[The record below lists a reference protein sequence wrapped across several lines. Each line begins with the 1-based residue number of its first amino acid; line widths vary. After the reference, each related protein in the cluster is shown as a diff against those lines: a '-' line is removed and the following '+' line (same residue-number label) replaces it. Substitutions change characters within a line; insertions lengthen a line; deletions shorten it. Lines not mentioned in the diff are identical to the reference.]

1 MRRATMTFKPFLY
14 SCLVAGVSLFVSGC
28 ADVNVPDARNVSIP
42 SPVTAEQRREAIN
55 ERPDSVMY
63 LPLGEDILIPM
74 ELAGEQL
81 PKDRVGPFELRG
93 ETLAGALQLIL
104 AEYDI
109 ALAFETNEGL
119 TRQITVAN
127 LSGPLDKV
135 VARVCSL
142 ADLYCSYEDEAII
155 VKDTQV
161 FTVSL
166 PPIGNDGETEFIND
180 VIEGLTAIVG
190 EDAAAPVSDATTRS
204 VIYTATQRS
213 SKMAEQYFQ
222 RLRANTALVVFETYI
237 WEVSLNSG
245 NSTGINWDEFTTFGK
260 FNTGISVA
268 GSVGAN
274 FTNPVSIGLP
284 TTNFIGRDTD
294 PVEFVRFLSQ
304 FGAVKTIS
312 QPQISVLSGS
322 EADLRVA
329 DTQNFVSEIT
339 TTLSEGQSTTSVTTD
354 SVDTGFTLTIG
365 SSWDKSTVYADVNIS
380 LENVNAI
387 EDFTFSDGGAA
398 GTSTTIQLP
407 QTSERELNTQ
417 IRVRPGD
424 SILIAG
430 LVRESDN
437 FDSRGPGFMEPILPD
452 SRTAETRNLE
462 LVFMMRPRVIVYTSG
477 DDQRYKNYLASKT
490 APTTLIESPV
500 IGLVSEDVLQPSAP
514 IDPMP
519 MISKAPSI
527 DPVIAEPIT
536 IEPSARPVIEP
547 VAMSEPIEPI
557 IQKMPEPIIMSA
569 SSDSYMPPVS
579 REPMS
584 ASVSAPLV
592 MSASSESYAAE
603 TQMPAAAKP
612 RTVEE
617 ILAEET
623 YAVAPRLTAPADID
637 PVMAAPVYVPPVPT
651 VAPVSIVPAEPF
663 VTSAPPPRTVND
675 ILGSDPI
682 VNFNMTEDAAP
693 SEAMLEPALVPNL
706 YVEEPVAPA
715 PIQPSIAVR
724 ANSYSS
730 GYEERYTPSTS
741 SARVSR
747 QAPRTSQGDRIVA
760 PSTGYGGYTSYNSNE
775 AGR

>member
-1 MRRATMTFKPFLY
+1 MRRATLTFKPFLY
-14 SCLVAGVSLFVSGC
+14 SCLFAGMSLLVTGC
-28 ADVNVPDARNVSIP
+28 ADVNVPDGRNVSIP

-63 LPLGEDILIPM
+63 LPLGEDVLVPI
-74 ELAGEQL
+74 ELSGTQL

-135 VARVCSL
+135 VSRVCSL
-142 ADLYCSYEDEAII
+142 ADLYCSYEDEAIVI
-155 VKDTQV
+155 KDTQV

-166 PPIGNDGETEFIND
+166 PPIGNDGETDFIGD

-190 EDAAAPVSDATTRS
+190 DEVSAPVSDATTRS

-245 NSTGINWDEFTTFGK
+245 NSTGINWDEFTSFGK

-268 GSVGAN
+268 GGVGAN

-329 DTQNFVSEIT
+329 DTQNYVSEIT

-380 LENVNAI
+380 LENVNDI
-387 EDFTFSDGGAA
+387 QDFTFSDGGAA

-437 FDSRGPGFMEPILPD
+437 FDSRGPGFMEPIIPD

-477 DDQRYKNYLASKT
+477 EDQRYQNYLASKQP
-490 APTTLIESPV
+490 PTPVVQSPI
-500 IGLVSEDVLQPSAP
+500 IGLVRDDVLKPVAP
-514 IDPMP
+514 IDPVP
-519 MISKAPSI
+519 MALSTPVI
-527 DPVIAEPIT
+527 DPIVVEPMMT
-536 IEPSARPVIEP
+536 EPSTPPVIKPTVARQPVTPEPALPVIE
-547 VAMSEPIEPI
+547 
-557 IQKMPEPIIMSA
+557 KLREPIIMSA
-569 SSDSYMPPVS
+569 PTDTYIAPKQVQTPVQ
-579 REPMS
+579 R
-584 ASVSAPLV
+584 
-592 MSASSESYAAE
+592 
-603 TQMPAAAKP
+603 

-623 YAVAPRLTAPADID
+623 YSAAPRVVSAPIVSAPSYAAPIMVQ
-637 PVMAAPVYVPPVPT
+637 PSAAPVSVVPE
-651 VAPVSIVPAEPF
+651 EPF
-663 VTSAPPPRTVND
+663 VTSAPTPRTVND
-675 ILGSDPI
+675 ILGSDPV
-682 VNFNMTEDAAP
+682 VNFNTPKEMPAPPYIEAPIVAAP
-693 SEAMLEPALVPNL
+693 INADVFAVVPS
-706 YVEEPVAPA
+706 A
-715 PIQPSIAVR
+715 PISAPSQPVMAVR
-724 ANSYSS
+724 ANPYASTYS
-730 GYEERYTPSTS
+730 ERYTPSTS

-747 QAPRTSQGDRIVA
+747 QAPNADIDRTIA
-760 PSTGYGGYTSYNSNE
+760 PSTGYGGYTSYNPNE